1 MVGDTLIFLE
11 TQNKKVEQIIPLIL
25 KKYKSINKRKIKKL
39 VVTISGKSGTNKTEI
54 AHLIQKSLW
63 ESNKIRVKK
72 LHLDN
77 YYLTPFQTRNEI
89 REKQGI
95 KSVGIKE
102 INWYK
107 LKQIIKTFR
116 SNRRKLYVQ
125 QIHKYLDSVEYI
137 ISPNKKIEI
146 LLIEGIFATNLRRH
160 NLSDLA
166 IHLEGNDKQTYEFRK
181 LRMKENPDDIF
192 RQHVLKKESKDC
204 ERIKKY
210 ADILIEF

>member
-11 TQNKKVEQIIPLIL
+11 SQNKKVEQIIPTIL
-25 KKYKSINKRKIKKL
+25 KKYKTIKKRKIKKM
-39 VVTISGKSGTNKTEI
+39 VVTISGKSGTSKTEI
-54 AHLIQKSLW
+54 THLIQKALW
-63 ESNKIRVKK
+63 EFNKIRVKK

-77 YYLTPFQTRNEI
+77 YYLTPFQTRDEI
-89 REKQGI
+89 RKKRGI

-116 SNRRKLYVQ
+116 SNHRKLYVQ

-137 ISPNKKIEI
+137 ISPNRQIDI
-146 LLIEGIFATNLRRH
+146 LVVEGIFATNLRKH
-160 NLSDLA
+160 KLADIA

-192 RQHVLKKESKDC
+192 RQHVLKKEAKDC
-204 ERIKKY
+204 EKLKKF
-210 ADILIEF
+210 ADISIEY